1 MPTTEMKSKLTCIF
15 GGTFDP
21 IHKGHLHLLH
31 QLEENTPYE
40 RVIIIPARISNFKQ
54 DTHPTSAIDRYNMV
68 KIALKEY
75 STKYPSRLEL
85 AVSDIEIKRG
95 GVSYTYDTVIDVM
108 EKWPITGRLGILMG
122 DDLLEGLDR
131 WYRAEE
137 LKELVDFVC
146 FSRDGVEVP
155 KREGYRIRMIN
166 APVYQAS
173 STSVRSGDLSQL
185 TDGVREYVEAHGL
198 YRT

>member
-40 RVIIIPARISNFKQ
+40 RVIVIPARISNFKQ
-54 DTHPTSAIDRYNMV
+54 QTHPTAAMDRYNMV
-68 KIALKEY
+68 KIALNEY
-75 STKYPSRLEL
+75 MTQYPTRLEL

-108 EKWPITGRLGILMG
+108 EKWAITGRPGILMG

-131 WYRAEE
+131 WYRADE
-137 LKELVDFVC
+137 LKDMVDFVC
-146 FSRDGVEVP
+146 FARDGVEVP
-155 KREGYRIRMIN
+155 EREGYHIRMIN
-166 APVYQAS
+166 SPAYQAS
-173 STSVRSGDLSQL
+173 STDIRGGDLSQL
-185 TDGVREYVEAHGL
+185 TEGVRAYVEAHGL